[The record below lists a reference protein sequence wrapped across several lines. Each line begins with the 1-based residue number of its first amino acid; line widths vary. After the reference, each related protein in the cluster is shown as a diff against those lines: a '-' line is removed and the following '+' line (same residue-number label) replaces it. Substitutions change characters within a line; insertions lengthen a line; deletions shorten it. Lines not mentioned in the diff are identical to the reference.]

1 MTTDLDPPR
10 RLLRSVGA
18 VLAGLVVIF
27 VLSIGTDAVM
37 HYSGIFPPAGQPMAN
52 SLWALATGY
61 RLVISVLGCAIA
73 ARLAPA
79 RPMPHAMALG
89 IVGVVLSSIGVGV
102 SVAKGPAFG
111 PLWYPLS
118 LVAISL
124 PCAWLGG
131 RLAAKRDGA
140 RVS

>member
-10 RLLRSVGA
+10 RPLRSVGA
-18 VLAGLVVIF
+18 VFAGLVAIF

-37 HYSGIFPPAGQPMAN
+37 HASGIFPPAGQPMAN
-52 SLWALATGY
+52 ALWLLATGY
-61 RLVISVLGCAIA
+61 RLLISVLGCAIA
-73 ARLAPA
+73 AWLAPA
-79 RPMPHAMALG
+79 RPMAHAMALG
-89 IVGVVLSSIGVGV
+89 IVGVVLSSIGVAV
-102 SVAKGPAFG
+102 AVAKGPSLG

-131 RLAAKRDGA
+131 RLAARRDGA
-140 RVS
+140 RAS